1 MNLERYSSGTL
12 RSGLMAKS
20 FEKIDVESLYA
31 RSRYPVWHNTYR
43 PTVVEPGQYPR
54 NAPRPLVQL
63 SGGRYLTQNAQLPR
77 IRGQVGFNGDC
88 PAELEDQ
95 DIVTAGPNTQ
105 HTDSDFRSLPVEQF
119 NDNILLSP
127 SKSPH
132 KKKRDRQWRRWLK
145 EVIPSLVEPFM
156 DLVEKTDNLRLD
168 PPLQLEN
175 RCSCVGGRSLNVT
188 VIRFTG
194 IERVEVWFCS
204 TCSPTAPQLV
214 RSGLFPCA
222 PFAPSLAVEIRML
235 DFLARLFLRI
245 SPNVTAWCGA
255 LSDYLRQQGYW
266 LNGQDPLRRRFGNCL
281 LWFNSLQDAIRTRL
295 KVDLESTRPALSEL
309 HADTHVDGIHDLS
322 PAQGGVQAT
331 SETSTTS
338 TVGLTH
344 QKRKHS
350 ETSHIGTAN
359 TNHQRNPHPSRVSA
373 YLRSRCPMCFGGTT
387 PPNASDQERAGP
399 HVLVTLD
406 ACFTHKHNK
415 QSYRDPPRLH
425 PDTMYL
431 PEDDVKKWEA
441 LVNEARPSKP
451 SKRAKQKEAE
461 EIQEDDHYEHGMR
474 VPKSAL
480 DGCLGS
486 FTAAQETITSSSS
499 EKFDKTADAGMF
511 CQHDVA
517 LFMVAID
524 SPGERQHYM
533 LALIAEL
540 FKHIPD
546 DWNVGILYDIGCQ
559 TERSCRKWGFLK
571 EYLRRIIWGVSV
583 FHAYGHN
590 WPCQLIYH
598 PRKRRW
604 FGLCDGEGCERCWSC
619 LRHLVAYTR
628 VVGVSYAQAPEKK
641 SSSNKSAQYYLH
653 LYTIDTQLHYHNEQ
667 TLWGAAKWL
676 QRKTRQCA
684 SRRIAA
690 EKELDESRQDL
701 TFLHAQWDEQV
712 KAQTQPLPR
721 QRRNAAKAAVQEA
734 LRLNESL
741 DVLEQK
747 ITDLEKAIISKTAE
761 RYQTITAY
769 DDLLKAR
776 KTRDELRLKL
786 MQKERSLGTSDR
798 NDLRKLMNDPY
809 ITKRLN
815 ALALKMRVRQK
826 LEARK
831 FALSRLERCFRKQ
844 RSEQKLHDHT
854 RDSVQRRDPSILAL
868 ASKYNNLCDDI
879 EDLICCGKAP
889 THAVTPK
896 KIDKSTLFNLDTDED
911 LWQDIGLMDDGDCP
925 PPPWMVDDKV
935 RKGIQAMLE
944 LDRCTEE
951 AARLQIQRQS
961 LQEWFTEEWKLV
973 LKALEAGTGSTGLK
987 HQLELRKC
995 YLLRLFVTW
1004 EQSLVELSDNPSSL
1018 WGPSGDELAAMRRQL
1033 LLDSVEGED
1042 IDDFGGAYL
1051 EDVEV
1056 GLTEQLDT
1064 RDIADT
1070 YWEKE
1075 NSSI

>member
-1 MNLERYSSGTL
+1 M
-12 RSGLMAKS
+12 KS
-20 FEKIDVESLYA
+20 KPPKPSVAAYK
-31 RSRYPVWHNTYR
+31 
-43 PTVVEPGQYPR
+43 PTIVEPGQYPSHQ
-54 NAPRPLVQL
+54 APRQLVQL
-63 SGGRYLTQNAQLPR
+63 SRGRYLTQNTMLPR
-77 IRGQVGFNGDC
+77 IWGQIGFNRDH
-88 PAELEDQ
+88 PAELEDL
-95 DIVTAGPNTQ
+95 DVITAVPNTQ
-105 HTDSDFRSLPVEQF
+105 HKDRDLDSRPLEHV
-119 NDNILLSP
+119 NDDMPLSP

-132 KKKRDRQWRRWLK
+132 KKKRDRQWKRWLK
-145 EVIPSLVEPFM
+145 EVIPSLVEPYM
-156 DLVEKTDNLRLD
+156 EMVEKTKNLRLHAT
-168 PPLQLEN
+168 LQLEDQ
-175 RCSCVGGRSLNVT
+175 CSCINGRYLNVT

-194 IERVEVWFCS
+194 IERVEVWYCG
-204 TCSPTAPQLV
+204 TCCPTAPQLI

-222 PFAPSLAVEIRML
+222 PFVPSLAVKIHML

-245 SPNVTAWCGA
+245 SPNVTTWCGA

-281 LWFNSLQDAIRTRL
+281 LWFNSLQDAIRIRL
-295 KVDLESTRPALSEL
+295 RSDLERIRTDLLELPIDAHFRGAHGLPA
-309 HADTHVDGIHDLS
+309 A
-322 PAQGGVQAT
+322 GVRGVT
-331 SETSTTS
+331 MSSETSTITDS
-338 TVGLTH
+338 TQ
-344 QKRKHS
+344 QKRKHCKKS
-350 ETSHIGTAN
+350 PRVGTVNAHD
-359 TNHQRNPHPSRVSA
+359 HQNPDNRSPARAST
-373 YLRSRCPMCFGGTT
+373 YLRSRCPLCFGGTT
-387 PPNASDQERAGP
+387 PANAAEQEQAGP

-415 QSYRDPPRLH
+415 QSYRDPPHLH

-431 PEDDVKKWEA
+431 PEDDIKKWEA

-451 SKRAKQKEAE
+451 SKRPKQQATEPL
-461 EIQEDDHYEHGMR
+461 QEDDHYEHGMR

-486 FTAAQETITSSSS
+486 FTAAQETITSASG

-517 LFMVAID
+517 LFMVAIN

-540 FKHIPD
+540 FKHILD
-546 DWNVGILYDIGCQ
+546 NWNVGILYDIGCQ

-628 VVGVSYAQAPEKK
+628 VVG
-641 SSSNKSAQYYLH
+641 YYLH
-653 LYTIDTQLHYHNEQ
+653 LYTIDTQLHHHNEQ
-667 TLWGAAKWL
+667 NLWGAAKWL
-676 QRKTRQCA
+676 QWKTRQCA
-684 SRRIAA
+684 SRRIVAQ
-690 EKELDESRQDL
+690 EELDESQQDL
-701 TFLHAQWDEQV
+701 TFLRAQWEDQV
-712 KAQTQPLPR
+712 KVQTQPLPR
-721 QRRNAAKAAVQEA
+721 QRRNAAKTTVQEA
-734 LRLNESL
+734 LRLNEAL

-747 ITDLEKAIISKTAE
+747 IVDLESVIISKTAE
-761 RYQTITAY
+761 RYQTIAAY
-769 DDLLKAR
+769 DDLSKAR
-776 KTRDELRLKL
+776 QTRDDVRLKL
-786 MQKERSLGTSDR
+786 TQKERSLGTSDR
-798 NDLRKLMNDPY
+798 NDLRNLMNDPY

-815 ALALKMRVRQK
+815 ALALKMHVRQK

-879 EDLICCGKAP
+879 EDLIHHGKAP
-889 THAVTPK
+889 KNVVTPK

-911 LWQDIGLMDDGDCP
+911 LWQDIGLTDNGDRP
-925 PPPWMVDDKV
+925 PPPWMVDDNV
-935 RKGIQAMLE
+935 RKGIRAMLE
-944 LDRCTEE
+944 LDRCVEE

-961 LQEWFTEEWKLV
+961 LQEWFAEEWGLV
-973 LKALEAGTGSTGLK
+973 IKALEAETDDAGLR
-987 HQLELRKC
+987 HQLELQKQ
-995 YLLRLFVTW
+995 YLLRLVVTW
-1004 EQSLVELSDNPSSL
+1004 EQSLIELSSNSSSL
-1018 WGPSGDELAAMRRQL
+1018 WGPSEDELAGMCRQL
-1033 LLDSVEGED
+1033 LFDSVEGED
-1042 IDDFGGAYL
+1042 IDDFGGTYL
-1051 EDVEV
+1051 EDIEV

-1064 RDIADT
+1064 KEIADI

-1075 NSSI
+1075 NN